1 MKQKIEKLTDTK
13 THWFEESQQK
23 RKQTTLE
30 TKNWNEEIDN
40 PQCRLEGQINKMKI
54 TSQCHPPSP
63 TAFLTT
69 P

>member
-1 MKQKIEKLTDTK
+1 LTCIAKDT
-13 THWFEESQQK
+13 TNQ
-23 RKQTTLE
+23 KQT
-30 TKNWNEEIDN
+30 K
-40 PQCRLEGQINKMKI
+40 PQMTVHKKPIFPGFLKPKKKVEKF